1 MSKSASHPTGMF
13 VILILLVIS
22 LIVSYTA
29 LQKWP
34 LQLRFTPA
42 TETKATPSVKVWAVK
57 QTGLYYCPDSKL
69 YQKVE
74 PGMPGMLMTQEKAL
88 EDGYRPAGGETCH

>member
-1 MSKSASHPTGMF
+1 MF

-34 LQLRFTPA
+34 LLLRFTRA
-42 TETKATPSVKVWAVK
+42 K
-57 QTGLYYCPDSKL
+57 QFTRIVARPTVVMTSDRPGHGCVASEARLAAPLTGLVWFSPPVL
-69 YQKVE
+69 
-74 PGMPGMLMTQEKAL
+74 
-88 EDGYRPAGGETCH
+88 RR

>member
-22 LIVSYTA
+22 LIVSYAA

-34 LQLRFTPA
+34 LLRFTPA
-42 TETKATPSVKVWAVK
+42 TETKTTQSVKVWAVK
-57 QTGLYYCPDSKL
+57 QTGLYYCPDSKF

-74 PGMPGMLMTQEKAL
+74 PGMLMTQEKAL
-88 EDGYRPAGGETCH
+88 EDGYRPTGGETCH